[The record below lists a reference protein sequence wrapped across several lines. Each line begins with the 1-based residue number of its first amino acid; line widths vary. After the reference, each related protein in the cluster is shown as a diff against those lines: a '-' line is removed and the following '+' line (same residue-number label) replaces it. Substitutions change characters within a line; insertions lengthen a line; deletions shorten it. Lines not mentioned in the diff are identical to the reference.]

1 MNEEGISHFCPI
13 MNDSLFHTIPGINFP
28 VDYVPD
34 SVMLN
39 WNFDLLLHV
48 RTLSAAIKSAI

>member
-1 MNEEGISHFCPI
+1 MI
-13 MNDSLFHTIPGINFP
+13 DSLYRTIPGINFP
-28 VDYVPD
+28 VHFVPD